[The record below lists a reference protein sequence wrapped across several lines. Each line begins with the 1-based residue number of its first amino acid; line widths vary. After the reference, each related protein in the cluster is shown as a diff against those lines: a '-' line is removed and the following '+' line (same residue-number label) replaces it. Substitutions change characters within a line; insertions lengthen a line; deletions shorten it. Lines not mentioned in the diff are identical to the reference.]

1 MSKQTQ
7 GSLAIV
13 GAIAGGVF
21 VVAFLA
27 LMVIGQWAFSPSAFI
42 ALLVA
47 AAVAVVLYVGFH
59 KNPAPPVTSP
69 ARKPAAAPAPKAEA
83 AAAPAAAPAPAPMS
97 EAAPAAS
104 FVSSVPAGPD
114 DLKQLSG
121 VGPALEKKL
130 HAAGVTTF
138 AQIAGWTEADVA
150 EMDEKL
156 AFKGRIQ
163 RDGWVEQAKVLA
175 AGGTTEFS
183 KRVEDG
189 EVY

>member
-13 GAIAGGVF
+13 GAIAGGIF
-21 VVAFLA
+21 IVAFVA
-27 LMVIGQWAFSPSAFI
+27 LMLLGQWAFSPAAFV
-42 ALLVA
+42 ALIVA
-47 AAVAVVLYVGFH
+47 AVVAAVLYLGFH
-59 KNPAPPVTSP
+59 SKPVPPVASAP
-69 ARKPAAAPAPKAEA
+69 AHRAAPASKPASAPVSAPK
-83 AAAPAAAPAPAPMS
+83 P
-97 EAAPAAS
+97 EAAPKASVAA
-104 FVSSVPAGPD
+104 VSTGPD

-138 AQIAGWTEADVA
+138 AQIAAWSDAEVA
-150 EMDEKL
+150 AMDEQMG
-156 AFKGRIQ
+156 FRGRIA
-163 RDGWVEQAKVLA
+163 RDGWVAQAKILA
-175 AGGTTEFS
+175 AGGETEFS

>member
-13 GAIAGGVF
+13 GAIAGGVL
-21 VVAFLA
+21 VVAFVA
-27 LMVIGQWAFSPSAFI
+27 LMVVGQWAFSPAAFV
-42 ALLVA
+42 AVLVA
-47 AAVAVVLYVGFH
+47 AAVAVILLAGFH
-59 KNPAPPVTSP
+59 KKPAPPVTAP
-69 ARKPAAAPAPKAEA
+69 LRKPAAAPAQNAE
-83 AAAPAAAPAPAPMS
+83 PAPAPAAK
-97 EAAPAAS
+97 AAPAAS
-104 FVSSVPAGPD
+104 FVSSAPAGPD

-138 AQIAGWTEADVA
+138 AQIAGWSEADIA

-156 AFKGRIQ
+156 AFRGRIQ
-163 RDGWVEQAKVLA
+163 RDGWVAQAKVLA

-189 EVY
+189 DVY

>member
-7 GSLAIV
+7 GSMAIV
-13 GAIAGGVF
+13 GAIAGGIF
-21 VVAFLA
+21 IVAFVA
-27 LMVIGQWAFSPSAFI
+27 LMALGQWAFSPAAFV

-47 AAVAVVLYVGFH
+47 GAAAVVLFLGFH
-59 KNPAPPVTSP
+59 GKATPPVAAAPVHRAAP
-69 ARKPAAAPAPKAEA
+69 AHKPAAAPVSAPK
-83 AAAPAAAPAPAPMS
+83 P
-97 EAAPAAS
+97 EAAPQARVAS
-104 FVSSVPAGPD
+104 TPAGPD

-138 AQIAGWTEADVA
+138 AQIAAWTDAQVA
-150 EMDEKL
+150 AMDEQMG
-156 AFKGRIQ
+156 FRGRIE
-163 RDGWVEQAKVLA
+163 RDGWVAQARILA
-175 AGGTTEFS
+175 AGGETEFS